1 MARDPAV
8 THPRSGR
15 SLVPLVDGTNLPVA
29 WGHRFGPHLS
39 CNRCGVRF
47 ADHIR
52 APHRCA
58 APASESPSHDWESRR
73 LAPPFAP

>member
-1 MARDPAV
+1 MPRTAPVTPAR
-8 THPRSGR
+8 TRQSC
-15 SLVPLVDGTNLPVA
+15 VPLVDGTKLPVA

-52 APHRCA
+52 EPHRCE
-58 APASESPSHDWESRR
+58 APPAEAPPQSWDSRR